1 VAPEVA
7 HGDPGQAGQDTTM
20 EGMWTFTG
28 SMGLG
33 VEYLRNLWGIIYGQL
48 YGKLYY
54 YKLK

>member
-1 VAPEVA
+1 MAPEVA

-20 EGMWTFTG
+20 EDMWTFTG